1 MLSEVYIAFL
11 ESKVDVCLS
20 FILINNIGYNLGDT
34 KYNLTSHRHVN
45 VEVCIRNFQ
54 SLLVWLA
61 NPCCRSLLMKIH
73 VYSTLVEFTCG
84 LYCNYVQKIFITDSG
99 RERMICRDH
108 QLNNASNLKASVT
121 ITCVLVLGNP
131 STVSSR
137 QFHS

>member
-1 MLSEVYIAFL
+1 MLSEVYITYISLF
-11 ESKVDVCLS
+11 

-34 KYNLTSHRHVN
+34 EYDLTSHRHVN
-45 VEVCIRNFQ
+45 VKVCIRKFQ

-61 NPCCRSLLMKIH
+61 NPRCRSFLRQIH

-84 LYCNYVQKIFITDSG
+84 LYCNYVQKIFITVSG

-108 QLNNASNLKASVT
+108 QLNNASTLKASVT
-121 ITCVLVLGNP
+121 ITCVLVLGKP